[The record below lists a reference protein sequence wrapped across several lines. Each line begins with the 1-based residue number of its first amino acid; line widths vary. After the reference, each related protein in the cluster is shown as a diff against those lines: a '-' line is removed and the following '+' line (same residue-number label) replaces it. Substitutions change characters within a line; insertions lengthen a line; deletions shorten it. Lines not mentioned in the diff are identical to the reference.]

1 MYRYEL
7 HMHTKEGSA
16 CAVSSVEDMIKQYVK
31 IGFSGAVVTNHF
43 IRGNTCVSRSLPWE
57 QLIMQYS
64 KAYTN
69 GRKIAEELDFDL
81 FFGIEEGYGNGKE
94 FLAYGFEPE
103 FLLSRPFLRNA
114 DLNIWAQEIHSV
126 VGACIPVVGGHIVIH
141 HQDNLL
147 SAASLSGPEGIGIA
161 VIYILLLKF
170 IRPLFLE
177 LLEVL
182 HLVPLQS

>member
-16 CAVSSVEDMIKQYVK
+16 CAVSLVEDMIKQYVK

-81 FFGIEEGYGNGKE
+81 FSALKKATVTE
-94 FLAYGFEPE
+94 
-103 FLLSRPFLRNA
+103 RN
-114 DLNIWAQEIHSV
+114 
-126 VGACIPVVGGHIVIH
+126 
-141 HQDNLL
+141 
-147 SAASLSGPEGIGIA
+147 
-161 VIYILLLKF
+161 F
-170 IRPLFLE
+170 
-177 LLEVL
+177 
-182 HLVPLQS
+182 

>member
-16 CAVSSVEDMIKQYVK
+16 CAVSLVEDMIKQYVK
-31 IGFSGAVVTNHF
+31 IGFSGAVITNHF
-43 IRGNTCVSRSLPWE
+43 IRGNTCISRSLPWE
-57 QLIMQYS
+57 ELIMQYS

-126 VGACIPVVGGHIVIH
+126 GGF
-141 HQDNLL
+141 
-147 SAASLSGPEGIGIA
+147 IA
-161 VIYILLLKF
+161 YAHPFRDRDYIKIQMKYRIF
-170 IRPLFLE
+170 R
-177 LLEVL
+177 
-182 HLVPLQS
+182 